1 MVGNESLESLLEE
14 QIKLAKD
21 QDHHQRTLTG
31 SGWTGQ
37 EMATRRLRKRN
48 QNGNKKF
55 RNKKNQSFEETGTWE
70 MTKLVERLSKI
81 RIMRGLLIL
90 PIRKLSV
97 TLVGA
102 VLLEQVVFRSQIAV
116 CLEPSKISVQK
127 ARKVASSSEQRPADS
142 KPVRHNEL
150 E

>member
-37 EMATRRLRKRN
+37 EMAARRLRKRN

-116 CLEPSKISVQK
+116 CLEPSNQSVKTSYFIMPISNP
-127 ARKVASSSEQRPADS
+127 R
-142 KPVRHNEL
+142 
-150 E
+150 